1 MAPMKLYGAVMS
13 WNVTRCA
20 TALEEAGSDYEIV
33 PINFATAEHKSPE
46 HLVRNVPYL
55 PDPPSPSP
63 SPVVVVVV
71 CLFFPVIEMQRPFRS
86 RDGVAW
92 RCSRPIVDG
101 RSDSP
106 LARWVLFH
114 GKLGV

>member
-55 PDPPSPSP
+55 PDPPSP
-63 SPVVVVVV
+63 VVVVVV

-86 RDGVAW
+86 RDGGGAAVGLSSTA
-92 RCSRPIVDG
+92 DLT
-101 RSDSP
+101 P
-106 LARWVLFH
+106 L
-114 GKLGV
+114 